1 MEVRKL
7 DIDKWFTPSEIKY
20 IGRGGSA
27 EKVTTQIVLESGFLD
42 CPTTHWR
49 SVGKTKHRLP
59 MKQSVKTQQRNLFKV
74 CLITLT
80 GGSELLSSERIT
92 NWKCF
97 KNNYNCFTFFLYELT
112 YKWLTFLDGKK
123 KKKGYTLRIS

>member
-1 MEVRKL
+1 MEVGKL

-49 SVGKTKHRLP
+49 SVGKRKASSSNETVCKNATK
-59 MKQSVKTQQRNLFKV
+59 KF
-74 CLITLT
+74 I
-80 GGSELLSSERIT
+80 
-92 NWKCF
+92 
-97 KNNYNCFTFFLYELT
+97 
-112 YKWLTFLDGKK
+112 
-123 KKKGYTLRIS
+123 